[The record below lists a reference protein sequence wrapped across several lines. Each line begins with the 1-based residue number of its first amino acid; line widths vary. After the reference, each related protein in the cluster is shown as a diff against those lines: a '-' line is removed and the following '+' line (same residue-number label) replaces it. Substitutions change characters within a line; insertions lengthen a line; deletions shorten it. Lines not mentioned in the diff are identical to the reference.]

1 MKLLSRQ
8 PREPRRVHAR
18 WHLISSLSSF
28 VIDSKIPRV
37 EENAVF
43 TLPSFLFND
52 RKPLTR
58 AREVLWVLSL
68 ILRVTTMREFKA
80 SDCHG
85 CIQTP
90 EQKFVEIPVA
100 GQDCF

>member
-1 MKLLSRQ
+1 MH
-8 PREPRRVHAR
+8 VC

-28 VIDSKIPRV
+28 ITDSKIPRV
-37 EENAVF
+37 EGNAVF

-52 RKPLTR
+52 RKTLTR
-58 AREVLWVLSL
+58 VREVLWVLSL
-68 ILRVTTMREFKA
+68 ILRATTMREFKA

-100 GQDCF
+100 GPRHRL